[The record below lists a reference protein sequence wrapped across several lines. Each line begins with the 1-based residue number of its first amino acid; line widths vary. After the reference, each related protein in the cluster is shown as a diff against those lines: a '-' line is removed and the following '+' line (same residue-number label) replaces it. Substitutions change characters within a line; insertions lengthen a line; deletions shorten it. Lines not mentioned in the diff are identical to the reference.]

1 MLDFTFNVSADTKK
15 LENMIMDLKSVLE
28 SGKNEILQT
37 VRSEA
42 AQHAAKIDELNAK
55 IAVGNVTPE
64 ELQTALGE
72 IAAEIRGIVPD
83 EAVEPPVEP
92 PVGE

>member
-1 MLDFTFNVSADTKK
+1 MFDFVFNVSADTKQ

-42 AQHAAKIDELNAK
+42 AQHAAKIDELAAQIAAK
-55 IAVGNVTPE
+55 NLSPE
-64 ELQTALGE
+64 ELQAALSE
-72 IAAEIRGIVPD
+72 IAAEVRGIVPD
-83 EAVEPPVEP
+83 EAVEPPV
-92 PVGE
+92 GE